1 MNSFLCLKMKKFLFE
16 KSNSFLSIKVVTSL
30 SSYINKHSSEKMK
43 RYLSMKVNTCLSI
56 NLNTISIKRGNDN
69 YLERSTNFLSPKM
82 KIFYL

>member
-1 MNSFLCLKMKKFLFE
+1 MKRFLSE
-16 KSNSFLSIKVVTSL
+16 KSITYLPIKVVTSL

-56 NLNTISIKRGNDN
+56 ILNTISIKRGIDN